1 MGSEMCIR
9 DSICC
14 YYYRM
19 IDDNI
24 EDLLQNSGMP
34 VPNVWIELEGEFLE
48 FDKEN
53 QTLKCKFPV
62 RERYFN
68 PLPTTLGGIIDSWID
83 ITMGPLSVLLGQKA
97 VTKTFSIK
105 FIKPVGPSIK
115 YVTAVAW
122 RESVDGRSSIFKG
135 ELYLDNGELAA
146 VAESELVEIK

>member
-1 MGSEMCIR
+1 MV
-9 DSICC
+9 
-14 YYYRM
+14 
-19 IDDNI
+19 DDNI
-24 EDLLQNSGMP
+24 KDLLQNSGMP
-34 VPNVWIELEGEFLE
+34 VPNVWIELEGEFLD

>member
-1 MGSEMCIR
+1 ME
-9 DSICC
+9 
-14 YYYRM
+14 
-19 IDDNI
+19 N
-24 EDLLQNSGMP
+24 LLQNSGMP
-34 VPNVWIELEGEFLE
+34 VPNVWIELEGEFLD

>member
-1 MGSEMCIR
+1 MVE
-9 DSICC
+9 
-14 YYYRM
+14 
-19 IDDNI
+19 DNI
-24 EDLLQNSGMP
+24 DNLLQKSGMP

-53 QTLKCKFPV
+53 ETLKCKFPV

-83 ITMGPLSVLLGQKA
+83 ITMGPLSVLLGQRA

-122 RESVDGRSSIFKG
+122 RESINGRSSQFKG

-146 VAESELVEIK
+146 IAESELVEIK

>member
-1 MGSEMCIR
+1 MV
-9 DSICC
+9 
-14 YYYRM
+14 
-19 IDDNI
+19 DDNI

-34 VPNVWIELEGEFLE
+34 VPNVWIELEGEFLD

-83 ITMGPLSVLLGQKA
+83 ITMGPLSVLLGHKA

>member
-1 MGSEMCIR
+1 MVE
-9 DSICC
+9 
-14 YYYRM
+14 
-19 IDDNI
+19 DNI
-24 EDLLQNSGMP
+24 DNLLQNSGMP

-53 QTLKCKFPV
+53 ETLKCKFPV

-68 PLPTTLGGIIDSWID
+68 PIPTTLGGIIDSWID

-122 RESVDGRSSIFKG
+122 RESINGRSSQFKG

-146 VAESELVEIK
+146 IAESELVEIK

>member
-1 MGSEMCIR
+1 MVE
-9 DSICC
+9 
-14 YYYRM
+14 
-19 IDDNI
+19 DNI
-24 EDLLQNSGMP
+24 DNLLQNSGMP
-34 VPNVWIELEGEFLE
+34 VPNVWVELEGEFLE

-53 QTLKCKFPV
+53 ETLKCKFPV

-105 FIKPVGPSIK
+105 FIRPVGPSIK

-122 RESVDGRSSIFKG
+122 RESINGRSSQFKG

-146 VAESELVEIK
+146 IAESELVEIK

>member
-1 MGSEMCIR
+1 MVE
-9 DSICC
+9 
-14 YYYRM
+14 
-19 IDDNI
+19 DNI
-24 EDLLQNSGMP
+24 ENLLQNNWIP

-53 QTLKCKFPV
+53 QLLKCKFPV
-62 RERYFN
+62 RERFFN

-122 RESVDGRSSIFKG
+122 RESVDGRSSMFKG

-146 VAESELVEIK
+146 IAESELVEIKQS

>member
-1 MGSEMCIR
+1 
-9 DSICC
+9 
-14 YYYRM
+14 M

-24 EDLLQNSGMP
+24 EALLQNSGMP
-34 VPNVWIELEGEFLE
+34 VPNVWIELEGEFLD

>member
-1 MGSEMCIR
+1 MMVE
-9 DSICC
+9 
-14 YYYRM
+14 
-19 IDDNI
+19 DNI
-24 EDLLQNSGMP
+24 DNLLQKSGMP

-53 QTLKCKFPV
+53 ETLKCKFPV

-115 YVTAVAW
+115 YVIAVAW
-122 RESVDGRSSIFKG
+122 RESINGRSSQFKG
-135 ELYLDNGELAA
+135 ELYLDN
-146 VAESELVEIK
+146 

>member
-1 MGSEMCIR
+1 MMVE
-9 DSICC
+9 
-14 YYYRM
+14 
-19 IDDNI
+19 DNI
-24 EDLLQNSGMP
+24 DNLLQNSGMP
-34 VPNVWIELEGEFLE
+34 VPNVWVELEGEFLE

-53 QTLKCKFPV
+53 ETLKCKFPV

-105 FIKPVGPSIK
+105 FIRPVGPSIK
-115 YVTAVAW
+115 YVTTVAW
-122 RESVDGRSSIFKG
+122 RESINGRSSQFKG

-146 VAESELVEIK
+146 IAESELVEIK

>member
-1 MGSEMCIR
+1 MVE
-9 DSICC
+9 
-14 YYYRM
+14 
-19 IDDNI
+19 DNI
-24 EDLLQNSGMP
+24 DNLLQKSGMP

-53 QTLKCKFPV
+53 ETLKCKFPV

-122 RESVDGRSSIFKG
+122 RESINGRSSQFKG

-146 VAESELVEIK
+146 IAESELVEIK

>member
-1 MGSEMCIR
+1 MMVE
-9 DSICC
+9 
-14 YYYRM
+14 
-19 IDDNI
+19 DNI
-24 EDLLQNSGMP
+24 DNLLQNSGMP

-53 QTLKCKFPV
+53 ETLKCKFPV

-122 RESVDGRSSIFKG
+122 RESINGKSSQFKG

-146 VAESELVEIK
+146 IAESELVEIK

>member
-1 MGSEMCIR
+1 MMVE
-9 DSICC
+9 
-14 YYYRM
+14 
-19 IDDNI
+19 DNI
-24 EDLLQNSGMP
+24 DNLLQNSGMP

-53 QTLKCKFPV
+53 ETLKCKFPV

-122 RESVDGRSSIFKG
+122 RESIKGRSSQFKG

-146 VAESELVEIK
+146 IAESELV

>member
-1 MGSEMCIR
+1 MVE
-9 DSICC
+9 
-14 YYYRM
+14 
-19 IDDNI
+19 DNI
-24 EDLLQNSGMP
+24 DNLLQKSGMP

-53 QTLKCKFPV
+53 ETLKCKFPV

-68 PLPTTLGGIIDSWID
+68 PIPTTLGGIIDSWID

-115 YVTAVAW
+115 YVIAVAW
-122 RESVDGRSSIFKG
+122 RESINGRSSQFKG

-146 VAESELVEIK
+146 IAESELVEIK

>member
-1 MGSEMCIR
+1 MMVK
-9 DSICC
+9 DT
-14 YYYRM
+14 
-19 IDDNI
+19 IDN
-24 EDLLQNSGMP
+24 LLQNSGMP

-53 QTLKCKFPV
+53 EILKCKFPV

-122 RESVDGRSSIFKG
+122 RESINGRSSQFKG

-146 VAESELVEIK
+146 IAESELVEIK

>member
-1 MGSEMCIR
+1 MV
-9 DSICC
+9 
-14 YYYRM
+14 
-19 IDDNI
+19 DDNI
-24 EDLLQNSGMP
+24 ENLLQNSGMP
-34 VPNVWIELEGEFLE
+34 VPNVWIELEGEFLD

>member
-1 MGSEMCIR
+1 MMVE
-9 DSICC
+9 
-14 YYYRM
+14 
-19 IDDNI
+19 DNI
-24 EDLLQNSGMP
+24 DNLLQNSGMP

-53 QTLKCKFPV
+53 DTLKCKFPV
-62 RERYFN
+62 RERFFN
-68 PLPTTLGGIIDSWID
+68 PIPTTLGGFIDSWID

-122 RESVDGRSSIFKG
+122 RESINGRSSQFKG

-146 VAESELVEIK
+146 IAESELVEIK

>member
-1 MGSEMCIR
+1 MV
-9 DSICC
+9 
-14 YYYRM
+14 
-19 IDDNI
+19 DDNI

-34 VPNVWIELEGEFLE
+34 VPNVWIELEGEFLD

-146 VAESELVEIK
+146 VAESELIEIK

>member
-1 MGSEMCIR
+1 MTEEN
-9 DSICC
+9 
-14 YYYRM
+14 Y
-19 IDDNI
+19 
-24 EDLLQNSGMP
+24 EDVLANKGMP

-53 QTLKCKFPV
+53 ESLKCKCPV

-83 ITMGPLSVLLGQKA
+83 ITMGPLSVLLGQKS
-97 VTKTFSIK
+97 VSRNFSIK
-105 FIKPVGPSIK
+105 YIKPVGPSTS

-122 RESVDGRSSIFKG
+122 RESIDGRNSVFKG

-146 VAESELVEIK
+146 IAESELVEIK

>member
-1 MGSEMCIR
+1 MMVE
-9 DSICC
+9 
-14 YYYRM
+14 
-19 IDDNI
+19 DNI
-24 EDLLQNSGMP
+24 DNLLQNSGMP

-53 QTLKCKFPV
+53 ETLKCKFPV

-122 RESVDGRSSIFKG
+122 RESINGRSSQFKG

>member
-1 MGSEMCIR
+1 
-9 DSICC
+9 
-14 YYYRM
+14 M
-19 IDDNI
+19 IDDNF

-34 VPNVWIELEGEFLE
+34 VPNVWIELEGEFLD

>member
-1 MGSEMCIR
+1 MVE
-9 DSICC
+9 
-14 YYYRM
+14 
-19 IDDNI
+19 DNI
-24 EDLLQNSGMP
+24 DNLLQNSGMP
-34 VPNVWIELEGEFLE
+34 VTNVWIELEGEFLE

-53 QTLKCKFPV
+53 ETLKCKFPV

-122 RESVDGRSSIFKG
+122 RESINGRSSQFKG

-146 VAESELVEIK
+146 IAESELVEIK

>member
-1 MGSEMCIR
+1 MVE
-9 DSICC
+9 
-14 YYYRM
+14 
-19 IDDNI
+19 DNI
-24 EDLLQNSGMP
+24 ENLLQNNGMP

-53 QTLKCKFPV
+53 QLLKCKFPV
-62 RERYFN
+62 RERFFN

-105 FIKPVGPSIK
+105 FIKPVGPSIE

-122 RESVDGRSSIFKG
+122 RESVDGRSSMFKG

-146 VAESELVEIK
+146 IAESELIEIKQS

>member
-1 MGSEMCIR
+1 MV
-9 DSICC
+9 
-14 YYYRM
+14 
-19 IDDNI
+19 DDNM

-34 VPNVWIELEGEFLE
+34 VPNVWIELEGEFLD

-146 VAESELVEIK
+146 VAESELVEIKES

>member
-1 MGSEMCIR
+1 MVE
-9 DSICC
+9 
-14 YYYRM
+14 
-19 IDDNI
+19 DNI
-24 EDLLQNSGMP
+24 DNLLQNSGMP

-53 QTLKCKFPV
+53 ETLKCKFPV

-83 ITMGPLSVLLGQKA
+83 ITMGPLSLLLGQKA

-122 RESVDGRSSIFKG
+122 RESINGRSSQFKG
-135 ELYLDNGELAA
+135 QLYLDNGELAA
-146 VAESELVEIK
+146 IAESELVEIK

>member
-1 MGSEMCIR
+1 MMVE
-9 DSICC
+9 
-14 YYYRM
+14 
-19 IDDNI
+19 DNI
-24 EDLLQNSGMP
+24 DNLLQNSGMP

-53 QTLKCKFPV
+53 ETLKCKFPV

-115 YVTAVAW
+115 YVIAVAW
-122 RESVDGRSSIFKG
+122 RESINGRNSQFKG

-146 VAESELVEIK
+146 IAESELVEIK

>member
-1 MGSEMCIR
+1 MVDG
-9 DSICC
+9 
-14 YYYRM
+14 
-19 IDDNI
+19 NI

-34 VPNVWIELEGEFLE
+34 VPNVWIELEGEFLD

>member
-1 MGSEMCIR
+1 MMVE
-9 DSICC
+9 
-14 YYYRM
+14 
-19 IDDNI
+19 DNI
-24 EDLLQNSGMP
+24 NNLLQNSGMP

-53 QTLKCKFPV
+53 ETLKCKFPV

-122 RESVDGRSSIFKG
+122 RESINGRSSQFKG

-146 VAESELVEIK
+146 IAESELVEIK

>member
-1 MGSEMCIR
+1 
-9 DSICC
+9 
-14 YYYRM
+14 M

-34 VPNVWIELEGEFLE
+34 VPNVWFEFEGEFLE
-48 FDKEN
+48 FDIEN

-146 VAESELVEIK
+146 VAESELIEIK

>member
-1 MGSEMCIR
+1 MMVE
-9 DSICC
+9 
-14 YYYRM
+14 
-19 IDDNI
+19 DNI
-24 EDLLQNSGMP
+24 DNLLQNNGMP

-53 QTLKCKFPV
+53 ETLKCKFPV

-68 PLPTTLGGIIDSWID
+68 PIPTTLGGIIDSWID

-122 RESVDGRSSIFKG
+122 RESINGRSSQFKG

-146 VAESELVEIK
+146 IAESELVEIK